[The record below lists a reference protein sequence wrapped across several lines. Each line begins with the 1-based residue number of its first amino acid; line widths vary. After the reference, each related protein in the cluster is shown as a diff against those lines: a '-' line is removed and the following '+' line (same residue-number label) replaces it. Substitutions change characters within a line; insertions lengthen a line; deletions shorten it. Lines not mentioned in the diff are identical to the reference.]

1 MFHGQIETD
10 VAIKI
15 PVSWIAG
22 IAFVRTPDLAAR
34 SGITCEGSWPCWCIT
49 GSVNGAARTRRSKQQ
64 PVSVDNEP
72 AEIRLLENRFQTGS
86 VTALG

>member
-10 VAIKI
+10 VAIKF

-22 IAFVRTPDLAAR
+22 IAFVRTPDLAAGVR
-34 SGITCEGSWPCWCIT
+34 IPSEGRWPRWCIT
-49 GSVNGAARTRRSKQQ
+49 GSVNGAARARHSKEQ

-72 AEIRLLENRFQTGS
+72 AEIRFL
-86 VTALG
+86 